1 MLLVSVAVICF
12 ACSTQESIV
21 NENVSKD
28 ITQQTTD
35 LAEEATEEK
44 DTPDSKETEQRVDS
58 SVETSVVE
66 NKRPAS
72 AIYRPE
78 LTGISE
84 YINVDNFL
92 LDDLEGKVI
101 LIDFWTYTCINCI
114 RTFPYLKDWYEKYAD
129 DGLVI
134 VGVHTPEFEFEKILS
149 NVETATRGFG
159 LEYPIVLDNERATWG
174 AYQNQYWPAKYLI
187 DRDGYIRY
195 THFGEGDYQETELA
209 IRDLLQEKGNSI
221 DESGSTFL
229 EPRSYVENP
238 QDQTTLESQTRE
250 LYAGAV
256 RNYNAMFIGQQP
268 PYVAHQQFYDQQ
280 DVDMEYTDPV
290 IHRNHF
296 IYLNGVWLNKPES
309 LKHSRETEEYED
321 YVAILFY
328 GTSANVVLTGFGE
341 SNSYVVMVYLDDM
354 SLKRE
359 FAGEDIKWDSAG
371 NSYIEVVDSRLYR
384 LVKSPNYGGFELKI
398 SSNSEKFE
406 LFAFTFGSFQN

>member
-12 ACSTQESIV
+12 ACSTQESVV
-21 NENVSKD
+21 NENVSED

-35 LAEEATEEK
+35 LTEEVTKEK

-149 NVETATRGFG
+149 NVEKATREFG
-159 LEYPIVLDNERATWG
+159 LEYPIVL
-174 AYQNQYWPAKYLI
+174 
-187 DRDGYIRY
+187 
-195 THFGEGDYQETELA
+195 
-209 IRDLLQEKGNSI
+209 
-221 DESGSTFL
+221 
-229 EPRSYVENP
+229 
-238 QDQTTLESQTRE
+238 
-250 LYAGAV
+250 
-256 RNYNAMFIGQQP
+256 
-268 PYVAHQQFYDQQ
+268 
-280 DVDMEYTDPV
+280 
-290 IHRNHF
+290 
-296 IYLNGVWLNKPES
+296 
-309 LKHSRETEEYED
+309 
-321 YVAILFY
+321 
-328 GTSANVVLTGFGE
+328 
-341 SNSYVVMVYLDDM
+341 
-354 SLKRE
+354 
-359 FAGEDIKWDSAG
+359 
-371 NSYIEVVDSRLYR
+371 
-384 LVKSPNYGGFELKI
+384 
-398 SSNSEKFE
+398 
-406 LFAFTFGSFQN
+406 